1 MSIIMPDKFEQLLAE
16 ANAKYGEISSVQL
29 KRAIEV
35 IDDFLSIFPR
45 VFAMRVDLHFPQMV
59 SVDAPDMPTCFPRAD
74 AKAITRFFASL
85 ESQLLAEHRRKG
97 KQGTPAPFGYIWVKE
112 HDASDFPHYH
122 LILLFNKD
130 DYAFLGSYANSDAN
144 NMAAR
149 IRKAWCSALQLSPS
163 AYQALVHFPA
173 NQYWL
178 TRVDATLD
186 NENHYAFLLRIA
198 YFFKFYSKVTDK
210 RKFTCSQPIGNA
222 KKINK
227 WMVGRYNPR
236 YLACFSRLVKLEE

>member
-1 MSIIMPDKFEQLLAE
+1 MSDKFDQLLAE

-35 IDDFLSIFPR
+35 IDDFLRVFPR
-45 VFAMRVDLHFPQMV
+45 VFAIRVDLHFPQMV

-85 ESQLLAEHRRKG
+85 EGQLLAEHRRKG

-112 HDASDFPHYH
+112 QDASDFPHYH

-130 DYAFLGSYANSDAN
+130 DYAFLGSYASSDAN
-144 NMAAR
+144 NMVGR

-186 NENHYAFLLRIA
+186 NENYYAFLLRIA
-198 YFFKFYSKVTDK
+198 YFFKLHSKLLST
-210 RKFTCSQPIGNA
+210 RSFSCSQAIGNV
-222 KKINK
+222 KKVDLQPLGQRARI
-227 WMVGRYNPR
+227 
-236 YLACFSRLVKLEE
+236 LHTRLLRLFMQEA